1 MLESTDAI
9 LMGTSIVLS
18 LSTLVSISVQ
28 LERQL
33 TTAGRLD
40 ASKWFL
46 VTSAVFAM
54 IMTGLVCA
62 AAAHG
67 LGASISREEFGRRE
81 KLQKVQPEYH
91 FTLSCTGADQTQ
103 LLIAVLPPYF
113 LCNMFVKHAW
123 LTFYYAL
130 ARTRTQRWI
139 IHFMQLVAFG
149 FGISSILVI
158 LLQCIPLS
166 HVWTRARD
174 PPPED
179 DAHCVNLMA
188 YFYFNA
194 AFMVVNDTVMYMLPV
209 FLLRN
214 VDMLRGHRW
223 GIYTLFAVGGVVV
236 LASIL
241 RLIAVHEL
249 DKSNNFS
256 ENYALIFLWA
266 AVENHLG
273 ICVACAGAV
282 KQKTIRAV
290 DSIRKSYGS
299 IRHKPW
305 PPTSFTMVTQD
316 TEHRNLYTR
325 PSSMPSPT
333 AASDNKDGDVHLEL
347 HQVPS
352 NANTATTVTSPV

>member
-1 MLESTDAI
+1 MLESTDAVLI
-9 LMGTSIVLS
+9 GTSIVLAV
-18 LSTLVSISVQ
+18 STLVSISVQ

-33 TTAGRLD
+33 TTTGRLD

-46 VTSAVFAM
+46 VISAFFAM
-54 IMTGLVCA
+54 IMTALVCA
-62 AAAHG
+62 SAAHG
-67 LGASISREEFGRRE
+67 LGASISPEEFGRRE
-81 KLQKVQPEYH
+81 KLQK
-91 FTLSCTGADQTQ
+91 

-130 ARTRTQRWI
+130 ARTRTQTWI
-139 IHFMQLVAFG
+139 IHFMQFVAFA

-158 LLQCIPLS
+158 MLQCIPLS
-166 HVWTRARD
+166 HVWTKARD
-174 PPPED
+174 PPPND
-179 DAHCVNLMA
+179 GARCVNLMA

-194 AFMVVNDTVMYMLPV
+194 GFMVVNDTVMYMLPV

-223 GIYTLFAVGGVVV
+223 GIYTLFAVGGFVV

-241 RLIAVHEL
+241 RLVAVHEL

-256 ENYALIFLWA
+256 QNYALIFLWA

-299 IRHKPW
+299 IRHKSMPS
-305 PPTSFTMVTQD
+305 TSFTIVTQD
-316 TEHRNLYTR
+316 TEHRKLYTR
-325 PSSMPSPT
+325 HSSKPSST
-333 AASDNKDGDVHLEL
+333 VATDNKDGDVHMEL
-347 HQVPS
+347 HQVSS
-352 NANTATTVTSPV
+352 NTDTTATATSPV